1 MTQVRILRLLAT
13 CSVRRDF
20 QALLSTDRKRMVL
33 LNYAA
38 GFAALPTA
46 EEQAAVALL
55 FCNASSTPMGRSWLL
70 YFSRWAMAGKLDRYC
85 SSLNSLDIAGSNL
98 NN

>member
-1 MTQVRILRLLAT
+1 MPQVRILRLLAT

-70 YFSRWAMAGKLDRYC
+70 YFSRWTMAGKHAKRYC
-85 SSLNSLDIAGSNL
+85 SSFRLS
-98 NN
+98 